1 MKRIVLIGLVALMA
15 ASAAPAGGSPV
26 CTGADSVISVSDSKD
41 RKERK
46 KVETVTFDTNLHC
59 KNCVKKVQE
68 NIAFEKGVK
77 DLEVSLEKQTITV
90 KYDPAK
96 TSADSLAAAVRKLG
110 YNAETHK
117 DTK

>member
-1 MKRIVLIGLVALMA
+1 MKKIMIITLLALMA
-15 ASAAPAGGSPV
+15 AGSVPASGNQL
-26 CTGADSVISVSDSKD
+26 CSVSQSGVSVQDKKD
-41 RKERK
+41 RK

-77 DLEVSLEKQTITV
+77 DLDVSLEKQTITV

-96 TSADSLAAAVRKLG
+96 TSVDSLARAVRKLG
-110 YNAETHK
+110 YNADVHK
-117 DTK
+117 DKK

>member
-1 MKRIVLIGLVALMA
+1 MKRIILIGLLALMA
-15 ASAAPAGGSPV
+15 ASPALAGGSTI
-26 CTGADSVISVSDSKD
+26 CTGAESSVSVSDNKD
-41 RKERK
+41 KKERK

-110 YNAETHK
+110 YNAEVHRDAK
-117 DTK
+117 